1 MLIKYSLGIKEDVI
15 MTKWRDVLIKRIH
28 KENFNASKSTLKD
41 VLDVKFYNREK
52 EAKCCY

>member
-1 MLIKYSLGIKEDVI
+1 